1 MADRRETRVGRGR
14 EESGVGVGGYRLA
27 RDASECEVL
36 LWGSG
41 FCVNKSIPSENR
53 KEIGGS
59 EALRLA

>member
-1 MADRRETRVGRGR
+1 VGRGR